1 MSQSVISDNWSLQNI
16 SELLLNGIDSDVTH
30 FITPNSETD
39 SHQYEQVPSAVVAI
53 EAMFDLITDVI
64 LRDQILVDKKF
75 ASAWLNKNGPLN
87 KLAEQSVV
95 RAFPFLGDPELLVGP
110 RDEFVSRLCL
120 TSSLKKEHQENVN
133 GWAVNKQT
141 PNPYLSQTIWGG
153 AGMLARAF
161 VYEKGYTPHPVRRRL
176 LQKAGIALSD
186 TDSVIRTCNTIQEK
200 RASIRVQQ
208 SSNHELYSLQVNM
221 EPLPIK
227 VIREARSPAD
237 IMTVALL
244 IREEYAELR
253 EWLGQYQ
260 NSISN
265 GDYKEIQKH
274 QKILGSISKY
284 VDSTMGKTSHDAT
297 EFTAGIDIFNM
308 TIKASPINT
317 LQNKFGVRAMIN
329 KLILGPSGSAEL
341 RKLLR
346 FFDHHNTSVGMRVL
360 EHFSS

>member
-16 SELLLNGIDSDVTH
+16 SELLINGIDSDVIH

-39 SHQYEQVPSAVVAI
+39 SHQYEQAPSAVVSI

-64 LRDQILVDKKF
+64 LRDQILVDENF
-75 ASAWLNKNGPLN
+75 ASAWFYENGPLN

-133 GWAVNKQT
+133 GWAINKQT

-153 AGMLARAF
+153 AGMLARAY

-176 LQKAGIALSD
+176 LQKAGIVLSD
-186 TDSVIRTCNTIQEK
+186 TDSVIKTCNTIQEK
-200 RASIRVQQ
+200 RAAIRVQQ

-227 VIREARSPAD
+227 VIREASSPAD
-237 IMTVALL
+237 IMTVALQ
-244 IREEYAELR
+244 IRDEYVELR
-253 EWLGQYQ
+253 DWLGQYQ

-274 QKILGSISKY
+274 QKVLSSISKY
-284 VDSTMGKTSHDAT
+284 VDSTMGKIDPDAA

-329 KLILGPSGSAEL
+329 KLILGPSGNAEL
-341 RKLLR
+341 KKLLK
-346 FFDHHNTSVGMRVL
+346 FFDHHNTSVGMRVI